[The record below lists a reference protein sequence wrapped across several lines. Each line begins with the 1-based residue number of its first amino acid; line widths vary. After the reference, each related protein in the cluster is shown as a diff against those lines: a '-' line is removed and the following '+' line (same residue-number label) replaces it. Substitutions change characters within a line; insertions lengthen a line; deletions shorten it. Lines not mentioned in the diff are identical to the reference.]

1 MVRSTNSTCR
11 AIRHNLLA
19 TLARRPEAYHRR
31 VLAGAQNGNGDCA
44 SIHERV
50 VFKQAGLDKRVQYDA
65 HPRKSLLDHFYNDDV
80 TLDQVVTGQAAE
92 RGDFSTGAYEARVRR
107 NPDRIQVLLI
117 REGIAAGVP
126 VRIIKGVTLNSGE
139 SALEIAYLLEGL
151 PQGHTLHFGAEFN
164 FAGLPSGAEDRYF
177 HDLGEKHLGQL
188 GAQLDLKDAR
198 GLGLVDQWLG
208 VDVRIEASRSTD
220 FWTFPIETVSNSE
233 GGFELVHQSVVVH
246 PHWHVTADSEGR
258 WAVTMRLCLDTTCA
272 EQRHEQSA
280 VLGSA

>member
-1 MVRSTNSTCR
+1 MQLANDKLLALIAPARVARSTNSTSR

-92 RGDFSTGAYEARVRR
+92 RGDFSTAAYEPRVRR

-139 SALEIAYLLEGL
+139 FGFGDRLLAG
-151 PQGHTLHFGAEFN
+151 GAA
-164 FAGLPSGAEDRYF
+164 AGSHPPFRRRSSISPGCPPGAEDRYF

-188 GAQLDLKDAR
+188 GDQLDLKDVR

-208 VDVRIEASRSTD
+208 MDVRIAGFAFHGLLD
-220 FWTFPIETVSNSE
+220 VSDRNGQQFRRRIRTESIN
-233 GGFELVHQSVVVH
+233 Q
-246 PHWHVTADSEGR
+246 
-258 WAVTMRLCLDTTCA
+258 
-272 EQRHEQSA
+272 
-280 VLGSA
+280 